1 MTTDLIM
8 GIAAET
14 MKVTLLVSAPVLLVG
29 LVVGLVI
36 SVFQAV
42 TQVHEMTLA
51 FVPKIIAVMLALLL
65 DRTVDDGPAGE
76 LHPTTLFYEPYR
88 NYVK

>member
-14 MKVTLLVSAPVLLVG
+14 MKVTLLVSAPILLVG
-29 LVVGLVI
+29 LIVGIVI

-42 TQVHEMTLA
+42 TQVHEMTLT
-51 FVPKIIAVMLALLL
+51 FVPKIIAVMVALLVAAPWML
-65 DRTVDDGPAGE
+65 DMLVNFT
-76 LHPTTLFYEPYR
+76 HNLFSNIP
-88 NYVK
+88 NYIK

>member
-1 MTTDLIM
+1 M

-36 SVFQAV
+36 SIFQAV

-51 FVPKIIAVMLALLL
+51 FVPKIIAVMLALLFAAPWML
-65 DRTVDDGPAGE
+65 DQLVSFT
-76 LHPTTLFYEPYR
+76 HNLFSNIP
-88 NYVK
+88 NYVKGKGAKG

>member
-29 LVVGLVI
+29 LVVGLAI
-36 SVFQAV
+36 SIFQAV
-42 TQVHEMTLA
+42 TQVQEMTLA

-65 DRTVDDGPAGE
+65 AAPWMMDQLVSFT
-76 LHPTTLFYEPYR
+76 HNLFTNIP

>member
-1 MTTDLIM
+1 
-8 GIAAET
+8 

-36 SVFQAV
+36 SIFQAV

-51 FVPKIIAVMLALLL
+51 FVPKIIAVMLALLVAAPWMIDL
-65 DRTVDDGPAGE
+65 LVNFT
-76 LHPTTLFYEPYR
+76 HNLFTNIP
-88 NYVK
+88 NYIK

>member
-36 SVFQAV
+36 SIFQAV
-42 TQVHEMTLA
+42 TQVNEMTLA
-51 FVPKIIAVMLALLL
+51 FVPKIIAVMLALLVAAPWMIDQL
-65 DRTVDDGPAGE
+65 VSFT
-76 LHPTTLFYEPYR
+76 HNLFTNIP
-88 NYVK
+88 NYIR

>member
-14 MKVTLLVSAPVLLVG
+14 MKVTLLVSAPILLVG
-29 LVVGLVI
+29 LIVGIVI

-42 TQVHEMTLA
+42 TQVHEMTLT
-51 FVPKIIAVMLALLL
+51 FVPKIIAVMLALLVAAPWML
-65 DRTVDDGPAGE
+65 DMLVNFT
-76 LHPTTLFYEPYR
+76 HNLFTNIP
-88 NYVK
+88 NYIK

>member
-36 SVFQAV
+36 SIFQAV
-42 TQVHEMTLA
+42 TQVNEMTLA
-51 FVPKIIAVMLALLL
+51 FVPKIIAVMLALLVAAPWMIEQL
-65 DRTVDDGPAGE
+65 VSFT
-76 LHPTTLFYEPYR
+76 HNLFTNIP
-88 NYVK
+88 NYIK